1 MSALQFSPFVYNKG
15 MDEID
20 VKIINCLIENARI
33 NLTDLAARAHL
44 SASATSERVRKL
56 ESEGIISR
64 YSAIINYDRLGYD
77 VTAYMD
83 VILDDP
89 SFKENIIA
97 FAAQNPDIVE
107 CDYVAG
113 DFDFLLK
120 ISTRN
125 TRTLEHLLTSVRALK
140 GVGRTRTTL
149 VLSNHKQA
157 FSPMLT
163 VQNKSIEKKK

>member
-1 MSALQFSPFVYNKG
+1 
-15 MDEID
+15 MDATD

-33 NLTDLAARAHL
+33 NLTDLAAKAHL
-44 SASATSERVRKL
+44 SVSATSERVRKL
-56 ESEGIISR
+56 ESDGIISR
-64 YSAIINYDRLGYD
+64 YSAVINYDRLGYD

-89 SFKENIIA
+89 AFKENIIS
-97 FAAQNPDIVE
+97 FAAGNPDIVE

-113 DFDFLLK
+113 DYDFLLK

-157 FSPMLT
+157 FSPILT
-163 VQNKSIEKKK
+163 YTNKTVEKQK

>member
-1 MSALQFSPFVYNKG
+1 

-20 VKIINCLIENARI
+20 IKIINCLIDNART
-33 NLTDLAARAHL
+33 NLTDLAAKVRL

-56 ESEGIISR
+56 ESDGIINR
-64 YSAIINYDRLGYD
+64 YSAVINYDRLGYD

-97 FAAQNPDIVE
+97 FAAQTPDIVE

-149 VLSNHKQA
+149 VLSTHKLS
-157 FSPMLT
+157 FSPKLCYRDKT
-163 VQNKSIEKKK
+163 VEKQKQTES

>member
-1 MSALQFSPFVYNKG
+1 

-20 VKIINCLIENARI
+20 VRIINCLIENARI
-33 NLTDLAARAHL
+33 NLTDLASKAHL
-44 SASATSERVRKL
+44 SASATAERVRKL
-56 ESEGIISR
+56 ENDGIINR
-64 YSAIINYDRLGYD
+64 YTAIINYSRLGYD

-89 SFKENIIA
+89 SYKANIIS
-97 FAAQNPDIVE
+97 FAEQNPDIIE

-113 DFDFLLK
+113 DYDFLLK
-120 ISTRN
+120 INTRS
-125 TRTLEHLLTSVRALK
+125 TRTLEQLLTSVRALK

-157 FSPMLT
+157 FSPTLSY
-163 VQNKSIEKKK
+163 QNKTVIKQK